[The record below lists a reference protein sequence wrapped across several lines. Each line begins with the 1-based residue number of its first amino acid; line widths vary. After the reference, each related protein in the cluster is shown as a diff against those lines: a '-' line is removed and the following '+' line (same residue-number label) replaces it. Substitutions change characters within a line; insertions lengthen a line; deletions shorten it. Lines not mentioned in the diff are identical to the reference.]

1 VSRFINGRRG
11 KTLPVS
17 ITAALLRVITTARR
31 DKCSSSCCAYNQT
44 LSEEQE
50 ERMEID
56 NNNSDF
62 EESSDIVEPLEII
75 KEEGVEVVENPNTE
89 TFPLSSKEEEDQKNE
104 IKIDNEDIY
113 AQVKAQSIQL
123 SSLAD
128 MVESLQSQVKQLQE
142 TIRLHK
148 HDKTRSVRKRSIS
161 NQGTKTKKKTKR
173 RAYARS
179 RKK

>member
-1 VSRFINGRRG
+1 
-11 KTLPVS
+11 
-17 ITAALLRVITTARR
+17 
-31 DKCSSSCCAYNQT
+31 

-56 NNNSDF
+56 NNNGDF

-75 KEEGVEVVENPNTE
+75 REEVVEVVENPNTE
-89 TFPLSSKEEEDQKNE
+89 TSSLASMEAQDEEEEDQK
-104 IKIDNEDIY
+104 KTDNSNRYNGDIY
-113 AQVKAQSIQL
+113 EQVKTQSVQL

-142 TIRLHK
+142 TIRLRK
-148 HDKTRSVRKRSIS
+148 HNKTSPVRKKSTS
-161 NQGTKTKKKTKR
+161 NKGIKTKKKTKR
-173 RAYARS
+173 RGSARS